1 MAGISSYRDYSV
13 VFVED
18 AAEVSCYVQTW
29 DDHSLLSFCVRV
41 EAAGQRV
48 PYAELAGFS
57 RVVGSLPS
65 CQLALSLVRVLN
77 DNRVDGRQ
85 FSVCRQFTENMFLKV
100 YQESHQS
107 VFGGLEITS
116 LIDFLMLHLRGALQ
130 EPWMED
136 VVVLRRRVVA
146 GHVSFKDLRTGENEL
161 IPIWDS
167 VCEFVRFS
175 GPRHVKCEADRVI
188 LL

>member
-1 MAGISSYRDYSV
+1 MLRLLVACISSFRDYSV

-29 DDHSLLSFCVRV
+29 DDLSLLSIYVRV
-41 EAAGQRV
+41 EAAGHRV
-48 PYAELAGFS
+48 PYAEQAGLS

-65 CQLALSLVRVLN
+65 CQLPLSCHGGSPSLVRVLN

-85 FSVCRQFTENMFLKV
+85 VVVRRHFTENTFFQV

-107 VFGGLEITS
+107 VFGGLEVTS
-116 LIDFLMLHLRGALQ
+116 MIDFLMLRLRGALQ
-130 EPWMED
+130 EPWRED
-136 VVVLRRRVVA
+136 VVVLRRCVVA
-146 GHVSFKDLRTGENEL
+146 GHVSFKDLRAVANEP

-167 VCEFVRFS
+167 FTFLDCVT
-175 GPRHVKCEADRVI
+175 
-188 LL
+188 